1 MTLAEPGPEDLTT
14 TTSAAA
20 ATGGVGELLLRL
32 EGFAG
37 SLDLLLELAR
47 RHRIDLKALDLLA
60 VVEQLIQATR
70 SGTGLSLSRKADW
83 TVTASWLLLLRSH
96 LMLPSADPQYPAAAE
111 QARGLQAQLL
121 SLQEARAL
129 MRWLDERPQLGREV
143 FARGAPEPGTV
154 AQLQPELLDRV
165 EFLWASVA
173 LFDGDWSKAM
183 LELPAVYAP
192 RRPDLHTVEDARA
205 RIRQHLA
212 DQDGVTGAFSLWALL
227 PRQERERRRDERLHS
242 QNLIRHR
249 SAWTSTLMACLEMTR
264 QGELLIDEQAADGAI
279 TVFAPALPVV
289 QDEIP

>member
-1 MTLAEPGPEDLTT
+1 MTLADLQAEPDAEAGE
-14 TTSAAA
+14 AA
-20 ATGGVGELLLRL
+20 VGTAGDLLLRL

-47 RHRIDLKALDLLA
+47 GHRIDLKALDLLA

-96 LMLPSADPQYPAAAE
+96 LMLPAADPRQPAAAD
-111 QARGLQAQLL
+111 QAQRLQAQLL

-129 MRWLDERPQLGREV
+129 ARWLDIRPQLGREM
-143 FARGAPEPGTV
+143 FARGAPEPGT
-154 AQLQPELLDRV
+154 AARAEPERLDRV
-165 EFLWASVA
+165 EFLWACIA
-173 LFDGDWSKAM
+173 LFDGDWSRAT

-212 DQDGVTGAFSLWALL
+212 DQDGFTGAIPMSVLL
-227 PRQERERRRDERLHS
+227 PRQERERPREERLHP

-264 QGELLIDEQAADGAI
+264 QGKLLIGEQATNEAI
-279 TVFAPALPVV
+279 TVSASALTVV
-289 QDEIP
+289 QDEIS